1 MALASWVSGFVGEG
15 VMRRFFVAV
24 RAWGLGVA
32 LLASAAASSAFAQA
46 GAGSGSL
53 PQTRATPAV
62 VAAVAPTPSTLPGD
76 AATLY
81 EDASKYVE
89 RKFEEFRQN
98 RVPFSRALA
107 TETFQQQREL
117 AARHAAQLVARGNL
131 AGTDYY
137 YLGMLYNLAEKSAET
152 AESLRRF
159 LAPDAPDTKAATEA
173 AAKVVAG
180 KAVTKDQRQNA
191 RLILGVEVAALGRF
205 EEAESV
211 LAAYSASEPATPQGL
226 FKLHYSLARAYSKNK
241 RNEESAKHARTA
253 FRVAKESPVT
263 AGEESD
269 RAQIIRSAAEFL
281 ADTLLSLK
289 KEREAAETMEEL
301 LRLGLAL
308 PSAQVF
314 TSAAR
319 WLAEQDQEKLIDGVL
334 RETPPEN
341 VPPAP
346 EINIAEWID
355 QKPVKLADL
364 RGRVV
369 LLDFWATWCAP
380 CRFTMPKLK
389 TLHERFKKDGLVVVG
404 LTQFFGREG
413 KNVLT
418 QAEELAFLRNYKKEL
433 KLPYPFAVALNSDN
447 DERYGVHSIP
457 TAFLIDRRG
466 RVRYIAVGASN
477 AHDEEMADTITR
489 LLAEQP

>member
-1 MALASWVSGFVGEG
+1 M
-15 VMRRFFVAV
+15 
-24 RAWGLGVA
+24 
-32 LLASAAASSAFAQA
+32 AASSAFAQT
-46 GAGSGSL
+46 GAAQGSL
-53 PQTRATPAV
+53 PQTQATPA
-62 VAAVAPTPSTLPGD
+62 AAAVVAPTPPDKVGD

-107 TETFQQQREL
+107 TETFRQQREL
-117 AARHAAQLVARGNL
+117 AARHAAQIVARGNL
-131 AGTDYY
+131 TGADEY
-137 YLGMLYNLAEKSAET
+137 YLGMLYNLAEKSAE
-152 AESLRRF
+152 AAGSLRRF
-159 LAPDAPDTKAATEA
+159 LARDAAETKAI
-173 AAKVVAG
+173 
-180 KAVTKDQRQNA
+180 TKDQRQNA
-191 RLILGVEVAALGRF
+191 RLILGVEVALLGRF

-226 FKLHYSLARAYSKNK
+226 FKLHYTLARAYSEHKK
-241 RNEESAKHARTA
+241 FTESAAHARTA
-253 FRVAKESPVT
+253 FKVAKESPVK

-269 RAQIIRSAAEFL
+269 RARIIRSAAELL
-281 ADTLLSLK
+281 ADVLLRLK
-289 KEREAAETMEEL
+289 KEREAAATMEEL

-319 WLAEQDQEKLIDGVL
+319 WLAEQEQEELIDGVL
-334 RETPPEN
+334 RATPPDT

-364 RGRVV
+364 RGSVV

-389 TLHERFKKDGLVVVG
+389 LLHERFKKDGLVVVG
-404 LTQFFGREG
+404 LTQFFGRER
-413 KNVLT
+413 NVVLT
-418 QAEELAFLRNYKKEL
+418 QAEELARLRAYKKDL
-433 KLPYPFAVALNSDN
+433 KLPYAFAVALESDN

-477 AHDEEMADTITR
+477 AHDAELTDMIKR

>member
-1 MALASWVSGFVGEG
+1 
-15 VMRRFFVAV
+15 MRRFLFIVC
-24 RAWGLGVA
+24 AWCLGVA
-32 LLASAAASSAFAQA
+32 LWLTTAATGAFAQT
-46 GAGSGSL
+46 GATQGSV
-53 PQTRATPAV
+53 PQTQATPAAAV
-62 VAAVAPTPSTLPGD
+62 VAPKPTTLVSGD

-107 TETFQQQREL
+107 TETFQQQSEL
-117 AARHAAQLVARGNL
+117 AARHAAQLVARGGL
-131 AGTDYY
+131 AGADHY
-137 YLGMLYNLAEKSAET
+137 YLGMLYNLAGKSAET
-152 AESLRRF
+152 IESLRRF
-159 LAPDAPDTKAATEA
+159 LALDTLGT
-173 AAKVVAG
+173 
-180 KAVTKDQRQNA
+180 KAVTKEQWQNA
-191 RLILGVEVAALGRF
+191 RLILGAEVAALGRF
-205 EEAESV
+205 EEAERV
-211 LAAYSASEPATPQGL
+211 LAEYAGSEPATPQGL
-226 FKLHYSLARAYSKNK
+226 FKLHHALARAYSKNK
-241 RNEESAKHARTA
+241 KIEESARHARAA
-253 FRVAKESPVT
+253 FKVAKESPVK

-269 RAQIIRSAAEFL
+269 RAKIIRSAAEFL
-281 ADTLLSLK
+281 ADELLRLK
-289 KEREAAETMEEL
+289 KEPEAIATMEEL

-319 WLAEQDQEKLIDGVL
+319 WLAEQEQEALIERVL
-334 RETPPEN
+334 NETPQAN

-369 LLDFWATWCAP
+369 LLDFWATWCGP

-413 KNVLT
+413 RKVLT
-418 QAEELAFLRNYKKEL
+418 QTEELASLRAYKKDL
-433 KLPYPFAVALNSDN
+433 KLPYAFAVALDSDN
-447 DERYGVHSIP
+447 DERYGVSSIP

-466 RVRYIAVGASN
+466 RVRYIAVGASS
-477 AHDEEMADTITR
+477 AHDDELANTITR

>member
-1 MALASWVSGFVGEG
+1 
-15 VMRRFFVAV
+15 MRRFFVAV
-24 RAWGLGVA
+24 RAWVLCVA
-32 LLASAAASSAFAQA
+32 LLAWAALSAPAQSDA
-46 GAGSGSL
+46 GRGSL
-53 PQTRATPAV
+53 PQTQATPA
-62 VAAVAPTPSTLPGD
+62 AAAAPSPSPLTGD

-107 TETFQQQREL
+107 TETFGQQREL
-117 AARHAAQLVARGNL
+117 AARHAAQLAARGNL
-131 AGTDYY
+131 AATDYY
-137 YLGMLYNLAEKSAET
+137 YLGLLYNLAEKSSET
-152 AESLRRF
+152 VESLRRF
-159 LAPDAPDTKAATEA
+159 LAPAAPDTKAATETSTEA
-173 AAKVVAG
+173 NAKAT
-180 KAVTKDQRQNA
+180 AKDQRQNA

-226 FKLHYSLARAYSKNK
+226 FKLHYALARAYSQHKK
-241 RNEESAKHARTA
+241 IEESAKHGRTA
-253 FRVAKESPVT
+253 FKVAKESPVT
-263 AGEESD
+263 AGEETD
-269 RAQIIRSAAEFL
+269 RAKIIGSAAEFL

-289 KEREAAETMEEL
+289 KEREAAATMEEL

-319 WLAEQDQEKLIDGVL
+319 WLAEQDQEKLIEGVL

-369 LLDFWATWCAP
+369 LLDFWATWCGP

-413 KNVLT
+413 KTVLT
-418 QAEELAFLRNYKKEL
+418 QTEELASLRAYKKEL
-433 KLPYPFAVALNSDN
+433 NLPYPFAVALDSDN
-447 DERYGVHSIP
+447 DERYGVRSIP

-466 RVRYIAVGASN
+466 RVRYIAVGVSN
-477 AHDEEMADTITR
+477 AHDEELADTIKR
-489 LLAEQP
+489 LLAETP

>member
-1 MALASWVSGFVGEG
+1 M
-15 VMRRFFVAV
+15 
-24 RAWGLGVA
+24 
-32 LLASAAASSAFAQA
+32 AAASAFAQA
-46 GAGSGSL
+46 GAAQGSL
-53 PQTRATPAV
+53 PQTQATPAA
-62 VAAVAPTPSTLPGD
+62 AAVAPTPPTPPDKVGD
-76 AATLY
+76 ASALY

-98 RVPFSRALA
+98 RVPFSRSLA

-131 AGTDYY
+131 TATDQY
-137 YLGMLYNLAEKSAET
+137 YLGMLYNLAEKSAE
-152 AESLRRF
+152 AAGSLRQF
-159 LAPDAPDTKAATEA
+159 LARDAAD
-173 AAKVVAG
+173 AKTI
-180 KAVTKDQRQNA
+180 TKDQRQNA
-191 RLILGVEVAALGRF
+191 RLILGVEVALLGRF

-211 LAAYSASEPATPQGL
+211 LASYSASEPATPQGL
-226 FKLHYSLARAYSKNK
+226 FKLHYTLARAYSQHKK
-241 RNEESAKHARTA
+241 LAESAAHARTA
-253 FRVAKESPVT
+253 FKVAKESPVK

-281 ADTLLSLK
+281 ADVLLRLK
-289 KEREAAETMEEL
+289 KEREATATMEEL

-319 WLAEQDQEKLIDGVL
+319 WLAEQEQEELIDGVL
-334 RETPPEN
+334 RATPPDT

-355 QKPVKLADL
+355 HKPVKMADL

-389 TLHERFKKDGLVVVG
+389 VLHERFKKDGLVVVG
-404 LTQFFGREG
+404 LTQFFGRER
-413 KNVLT
+413 NVVLT
-418 QAEELAFLRNYKKEL
+418 QAEELARLRAYKKDL
-433 KLPYPFAVALNSDN
+433 KLPYAFAVALESDN
-447 DERYGVHSIP
+447 DDRYGVQSIP

-466 RVRYIAVGASN
+466 RVRYIAVGASS
-477 AHDEEMADTITR
+477 AHDAELADMIKL

>member
-1 MALASWVSGFVGEG
+1 
-15 VMRRFFVAV
+15 
-24 RAWGLGVA
+24 LGVA
-32 LLASAAASSAFAQA
+32 WLALAATSASAQS
-46 GAGSGSL
+46 GAGRGSL
-53 PQTRATPAV
+53 PQTQATPAV
-62 VAAVAPTPSTLPGD
+62 AAAVAPSPSTLPGD

-89 RKFEEFRQN
+89 RKFEEFKQN

-131 AGTDYY
+131 AGADYY

-159 LAPDAPDTKAATEA
+159 LAPDAPDTKLAA
-173 AAKVVAG
+173 

-226 FKLHYSLARAYSKNK
+226 FKLHYSLARAYSQHKK
-241 RNEESAKHARTA
+241 LEESAKHARTA
-253 FRVAKESPVT
+253 FRVAKESPVK

-269 RAQIIRSAAEFL
+269 RAQIIGSAAEFL
-281 ADTLLSLK
+281 ADMLLRLK
-289 KEREAAETMEEL
+289 KEREAAATMEEL

-319 WLAEQDQEKLIDGVL
+319 WLAEQDQEKVIEGVL

-346 EINIAEWID
+346 EINIGEWID

-413 KNVLT
+413 QTVLT
-418 QAEELAFLRNYKKEL
+418 QTEELASLRAYKKEL
-433 KLPYPFAVALNSDN
+433 KLPYPFAVALDSDN
-447 DERYGVHSIP
+447 DERYGVRSIP

-477 AHDEEMADTITR
+477 AQDEELADTIKR

>member
-1 MALASWVSGFVGEG
+1 
-15 VMRRFFVAV
+15 MRRFLFIVC
-24 RAWGLGVA
+24 AWGLGGA
-32 LLASAAASSAFAQA
+32 LCLTGAAASAFAQSDA
-46 GAGSGSL
+46 GRGSL
-53 PQTRATPAV
+53 PQTQATPAAV
-62 VAAVAPTPSTLPGD
+62 VAPSPSTLPTPLVGD

-89 RKFEEFRQN
+89 RKFEEFRKN
-98 RVPFSRALA
+98 NVPFSRALA

-131 AGTDYY
+131 AGADHY
-137 YLGMLYNLAEKSAET
+137 YLGLLYNLAEKSAET
-152 AESLRRF
+152 IESLRRF
-159 LAPDAPDTKAATEA
+159 LAQQS
-173 AAKVVAG
+173 VG
-180 KAVTKDQRQNA
+180 TKDQRQNA
-191 RLILGVEVAALGRF
+191 RLILGTETAILSRF

-211 LAAYSASEPATPQGL
+211 LADYTRSEPATPQGL
-226 FKLHYSLARAYSKNK
+226 FKLHYALARAYSQNK
-241 RNEESAKHARTA
+241 KNEESAAHARTA
-253 FRVAKESPVT
+253 FKVAKESPVT

-269 RAQIIRSAAEFL
+269 RAKIIGSAAEFL
-281 ADTLLSLK
+281 ADVLLNLK
-289 KEREAAETMEEL
+289 KEREAAATMEEL

-319 WLAEQDQEKLIDGVL
+319 WLAENEQEALIEGVL
-334 RETPPEN
+334 RETPPDN
-341 VPPAP
+341 VTPAP

-355 QKPVKLADL
+355 QKPLKLADL

-389 TLHERFKKDGLVVVG
+389 TLHERFKKEGLVVVG

-413 KNVLT
+413 RNVLT
-418 QAEELAFLRNYKKEL
+418 QTEELAYLRRYKKEL
-433 KLPYPFAVALNSDN
+433 KLPYPFAVALDSDN
-447 DERYGVHSIP
+447 DERYGVRSIP

-477 AHDEEMADTITR
+477 AQEEEMADIIKR